1 MQKEFIKKIYVFSP
15 DVIQDAIVSDELT
28 KKITEL
34 GSENG
39 LSGAQKNLLG
49 NEITLRLIGITK
61 KDSFVKKLVDE
72 LKINEQ
78 VSSAIFDSF
87 EKFIYSLV
95 PEKVLIAQEEYV
107 QSKINDAE
115 PSLQSVSEIKTEQ
128 IALAP
133 TVIADKHNDL
143 PMVVAGERPKTALTF
158 EERKKLVPNI
168 PDNKVH
174 YEGGKDPYRE
184 PII

>member
-1 MQKEFIKKIYVFSP
+1 MQKEFIKKIYVSSP
-15 DVIQDAIVSDELT
+15 DVIQDAISSDELAN
-28 KKITEL
+28 KITEL

-39 LSGAQKNLLG
+39 LNSTQKNLLG

-78 VSSAIFDSF
+78 ISSNISISF

-95 PEKVLIAQEEYV
+95 PEKILIAQEGYV
-107 QSKINDAE
+107 QSKINSVE
-115 PSLQSVSEIKTEQ
+115 FNLQSIPEVKPAET
-128 IALAP
+128 ALAP
-133 TVIADKHNDL
+133 TVIAEKQNDL
-143 PMVVAGERPKTALTF
+143 PMIVVGERPKTALTF

-168 PDNKVH
+168 PDNKSH
-174 YEGGKDPYRE
+174 YEGGVDPYRE
-184 PII
+184 QF